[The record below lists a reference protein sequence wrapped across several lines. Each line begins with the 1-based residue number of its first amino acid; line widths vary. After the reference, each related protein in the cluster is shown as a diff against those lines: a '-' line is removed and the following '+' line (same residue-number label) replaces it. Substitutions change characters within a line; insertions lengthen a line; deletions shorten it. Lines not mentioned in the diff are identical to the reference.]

1 MGNNK
6 HDLHISPIRLT
17 QGFPRRRLRMVLEM
31 SQLFPGRR
39 EAEALNQGV
48 AQDEG
53 PAAMVPDGPQIQRN
67 NMKQQCSTW

>member
-1 MGNNK
+1 M
-6 HDLHISPIRLT
+6 T
-17 QGFPRRRLRMVLEM
+17 QGFPRRRLRMVLEV

-53 PAAMVPDGPQIQRN
+53 PAAMVPDGPQTHRN
-67 NMKQQCSTW
+67 NNAALGELRHYAPLCFRIFLTV

>member
-1 MGNNK
+1 M
-6 HDLHISPIRLT
+6 T

-53 PAAMVPDGPQIQRN
+53 PAAMVPDGPQIHRN
-67 NMKQQCSTW
+67 NNAALGELRHYVSESF

>member
-1 MGNNK
+1 
-6 HDLHISPIRLT
+6 
-17 QGFPRRRLRMVLEM
+17 MVLEM